1 MFWHIKVRRAQTSV
15 PQCICPNINFYLSG
29 HCFSCSLTEISD
41 GQTMSMASHKLLCHW
56 FHTFWKTISHW
67 LTARLY
73 ITCQMNKYLF
83 NNPTKYNQLKEFFFL
98 LPQLFAKNDLVE
110 KISANF
116 STGKDRD
123 RQAYEQIPL
132 SKFHKFW
139 RTTIWWPWYQARRR
153 QGFDLSG
160 INQLAYTSPT
170 AGAKQLDGQ
179 RWIFTFTGK
188 TCIHVPHSTVKSS
201 QQIVISLVV
210 PLPFLQWPTFSC
222 NLKTL

>member
-1 MFWHIKVRRAQTSV
+1 MFWHIKVRGAHTSV
-15 PQCICPNINFYLSG
+15 RQFLGCVPHCICPNIIFYLSS
-29 HCFSCSLTEISD
+29 HCFSCSLTQISD
-41 GQTMSMASHKLLCHW
+41 GQTMSMASHKRPCHW
-56 FHTFWKTISHW
+56 LHTFWKTISHW

-83 NNPTKYNQLKEFFFL
+83 NNPTKYNQLKEFF
-98 LPQLFAKNDLVE
+98 LFVTSFVCKKWPGWED
-110 KISANF
+110 ISKCFNK
-116 STGKDRD
+116 KDRD

-160 INQLAYTSPT
+160 INQLAHTSPT

-188 TCIHVPHSTVKSS
+188 TFIHVPHSTVNRLW
-201 QQIVISLVV
+201 LV
-210 PLPFLQWPTFSC
+210 
-222 NLKTL
+222 

>member
-98 LPQLFAKNDLVE
+98 LPHLFAKNDLVE
-110 KISANF
+110 KISANV

-123 RQAYEQIPL
+123 RQ
-132 SKFHKFW
+132 
-139 RTTIWWPWYQARRR
+139 T
-153 QGFDLSG
+153 G
-160 INQLAYTSPT
+160 IRANT
-170 AGAKQLDGQ
+170 
-179 RWIFTFTGK
+179 
-188 TCIHVPHSTVKSS
+188 S
-201 QQIVISLVV
+201 QQISQILAHNHMVAVV
-210 PLPFLQWPTFSC
+210 SSSQTSRLRSIR
-222 NLKTL
+222 N